1 MLNLG
6 KIVTLDDNK
15 DYATLDTVNY
25 LGNEYCCLIGLDDF
39 NNIKIYQKYNNN
51 LLEIKNDDLIR
62 DLSELFITS
71 LGT

>member
-25 LGNEYCCLIGLDDF
+25 LGNEYCYLIDLNDF
-39 NNIKIYQKYNNN
+39 NKTKIYQCYNNN
-51 LLEIKNDDLIR
+51 LTEVKDPSLI
-62 DLSELFITS
+62 SELEVLFVESI
-71 LGT
+71 GY